1 MNSTILETVLEEQKK
16 NRASEGQ
23 PFDTF
28 LQAAKQSDSFEVL
41 VLSTLLTMEAF
52 PNGQRDAL
60 RVCLAYAL
68 YSGAA
73 YAKAEREVRELEEL
87 T

>member
-1 MNSTILETVLEEQKK
+1 MNPTILETVLEEQTK
-16 NRASEGQ
+16 NKVSEGQ
-23 PFDTF
+23 PFNAF
-28 LQAAKQSDSFEVL
+28 LQAVKQSDSFEVL
-41 VLSTLLTMEAF
+41 VLSTLRTMAAF
-52 PNGQRDAL
+52 PLGQRGAL

-73 YAKAEREVRELEEL
+73 YAKAEHEVQQLEEL